1 MTKIIAL
8 TSGKGGVGKSQIAA
22 NLAYI
27 LSENGY
33 KTALLEVSDLPNLDI
48 IINAKNSLN
57 LSNFLLG
64 ECEFEDIFDEIKPNL
79 FFCCNGRK

>member
-27 LSENGY
+27 LSENG
-33 KTALLEVSDLPNLDI
+33 
-48 IINAKNSLN
+48 
-57 LSNFLLG
+57 
-64 ECEFEDIFDEIKPNL
+64 
-79 FFCCNGRK
+79 